1 MKTLQTAIAANTKN
15 KESFTHDSP
24 ETYDN
29 LYAKRDYGTLDYP
42 VNARCLDL
50 RKSYM
55 NWIRWHWHEEMEIII
70 VNQGIAEVSTDD
82 ATYLIKPGQGLIV
95 NQNVMHCIHA
105 YNQKHCIFLSLVFH
119 PDFIFGHKNN
129 YLQTEYLLPMQN
141 YQLFKAFFLD
151 ESAPW
156 HERILQTLKEII
168 DLNLDQ
174 NFGYEIATKGYLCH
188 FWVELLRQ
196 LPPTGHAHCFP
207 RIAGRTARQRGNA
220 VHSDPLCGTPD
231 AAGNCWQH
239 PRQQKRMLPLLCAN
253 PTDEPF

>member
-105 YNQKHCIFLSLVFH
+105 YNL
-119 PDFIFGHKNN
+119 
-129 YLQTEYLLPMQN
+129 
-141 YQLFKAFFLD
+141 
-151 ESAPW
+151 
-156 HERILQTLKEII
+156 
-168 DLNLDQ
+168 
-174 NFGYEIATKGYLCH
+174 
-188 FWVELLRQ
+188 
-196 LPPTGHAHCFP
+196 
-207 RIAGRTARQRGNA
+207 TADSR
-220 VHSDPLCGTPD
+220 
-231 AAGNCWQH
+231 
-239 PRQQKRMLPLLCAN
+239 
-253 PTDEPF
+253 